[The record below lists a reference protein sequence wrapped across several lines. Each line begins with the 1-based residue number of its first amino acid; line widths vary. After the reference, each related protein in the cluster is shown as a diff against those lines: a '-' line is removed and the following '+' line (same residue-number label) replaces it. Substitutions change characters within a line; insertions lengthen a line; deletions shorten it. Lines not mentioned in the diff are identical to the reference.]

1 MFKDSNL
8 IIILIRPIVNWDSIK
23 DHLRQEDHN
32 RRTHESGGSNPLRYL
47 EDDEITK
54 LRTLYE
60 KYTPI
65 VKLLFVA
72 ITALQ
77 LLWDVML
84 VCTMLYY
91 HRMIEKVAGG
101 IFAICT
107 WFFTYRAWY
116 PSKLVQPEPAGKGNF
131 NYQSKTSS
139 GPSIVRRSS
148 LLQNK
153 ATAADPTPKFMG
165 RPIYTSTKKEDLNYE
180 NSVPPP
186 GQGKFDN
193 IQPPTQKFI

>member
-1 MFKDSNL
+1 L
-8 IIILIRPIVNWDSIK
+8 IEEARPIVNWDSIR

-32 RRTHESGGSNPLRYL
+32 RKSQESSGSNPLRYL
-47 EDDEITK
+47 DDDEITK
-54 LRTLYE
+54 LRTLYQ
-60 KYTPI
+60 KYTPLI
-65 VKLLFVA
+65 KLLFVA

-116 PSKLVQPEPAGKGNF
+116 PSKLVQPEQAGKGNF
-131 NYQSKTSS
+131 NYQSKASAA
-139 GPSIVRRSS
+139 PSIVRRSS
-148 LLQNK
+148 LLQNR
-153 ATAADPTPKFMG
+153 ASTSDTAPMFMG
-165 RPIYTSTKKEDLNYE
+165 RPIYAQSSQKRDDLNLE
-180 NSVPPP
+180 NSVPPQ
-186 GQGKFDN
+186 GQGKYDF
-193 IQPPTQKFI
+193 QPPTQKFTI